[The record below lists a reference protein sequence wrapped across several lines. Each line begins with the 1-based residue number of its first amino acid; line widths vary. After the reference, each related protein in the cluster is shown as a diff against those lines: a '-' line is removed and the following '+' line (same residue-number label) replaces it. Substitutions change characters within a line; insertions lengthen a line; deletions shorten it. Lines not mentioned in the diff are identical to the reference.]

1 MIRTVQQLFDLT
13 GRNALVTDGSSD
25 LGLQMAQALGEA
37 GAKIILSSSDAEALK
52 QATSHLVASGIDASW
67 IAADCTR
74 EDDLHRLVDETL
86 RRIGHIDILVNNA
99 IGVWSAPAEDLS
111 IEAWDK
117 VMKMYVSG
125 YFILSRLVVEK
136 SMMDRFRSAQGAESQ
151 YWGHIINV
159 ASIVGTGGN
168 PTEKTAIAYNT
179 AKGAVIDL
187 TRGLSAE
194 WSKYNITVNAIC
206 SGSFPSRMQASMV
219 AAGSGEIAPP
229 KPLWDGEDL
238 KGLCVLYASDA
249 GKYITGQWMA
259 VSNGDS
265 CETAD

>member
-1 MIRTVQQLFDLT
+1 MIRTVQQLFDIT
-13 GRNALVTDGSSD
+13 GKNALVTDGSSG
-25 LGLQMAQALGEA
+25 LGLQIAQALGEA
-37 GAKIILSSSDAEALK
+37 GAKIVLSSSDAEALK
-52 QATSHLVASGIDASW
+52 RATSHLVASGIDASW
-67 IAADCTR
+67 IAADCTI
-74 EDDLHRLVDETL
+74 ENDIQRLVDETL
-86 RRIGHIDILVNNA
+86 QRVGHIDILVNNA
-99 IGVWSAPAEDLS
+99 SGVWSAPAEDLS

-117 VMKMYVSG
+117 VMKMHVSS
-125 YFILSRLVVEK
+125 YFSLSRLIAEK
-136 SMMDRFRSAQGAESQ
+136 SMIARFRSAQGAGSQ
-151 YWGHIINV
+151 YWGHVINV

-168 PTEKTAIAYNT
+168 PTETTGVAYNT
-179 AKGAVIDL
+179 AKGAVLDL

-206 SGSFPSRMQASMV
+206 SDSFPSKMPASMV

-229 KPLWDGEDL
+229 KPLRDGEDL